1 MSRLPVLDLAD
12 PSLAAKLP
20 GHSLA
25 ISAGAGSGKTF
36 TLVTLVL
43 GILGRDGTRAFEVM
57 ATTFGRESAADLK
70 TRILGPLDVLAQWDE
85 DHWSEALM
93 ALREGWAPW
102 DALLEAAMSRSA
114 PGEIAL
120 AARQWSTDGQWPAWT
135 STPGNARSHWIRTR
149 REAESL
155 EVSTVHGVAL
165 DVLRRAGEAG
175 TDLLTADDPRL
186 VALLRR
192 AGREVLELPV
202 DHRDSVI
209 ARKLLGWLEGDEAE
223 KSRWQRICEAFDA
236 HTDALGTWREDT
248 ETEDTADSFWTATGE
263 WLEAYRP
270 FGETPMLAA
279 RLTKK
284 GQPHANYLKYGLKKV
299 IPAPSADAP
308 NLDCFRFA
316 ESLASSIPKGD
327 GNYPSQY
334 LSPEFLE
341 AMAPLGTVLP
351 DLLEH
356 WLSLLLERVFLRFLT
371 LKEERRWLS
380 YGDLVRRAL
389 EQLRAVP
396 PERHPKLLLVDEFQD
411 INPVQEAFL
420 NALGADATVVVGDPK
435 QAIYGFRGGVADL
448 LKHRI
453 EAASA
458 HGLAFRLPRNHRS
471 TALVV
476 RVANA
481 FVRDIVP
488 LLDAGAVD
496 PDGEQEDAGK
506 ARGEPVVAM
515 ARVETEHPKA
525 ADLPAAA
532 PWIAALA
539 SEAGWRD
546 LGMTEIACADPR
558 RRALLLP
565 RRNGL
570 PALRRAL
577 QQRGVE
583 PLVQTRDG
591 FWESP
596 GVRLMMALLECLAH
610 PERPLPVLAVLR
622 SSWIGAADGELLG
635 LAGRIKEGWSNLDA
649 TELARHLQLG
659 LQWLQSLRGSSVQRV
674 AADGLARPGLLE
686 FIASTEAHGRL
697 EPERARRNLDQFL
710 GLLTKLSSD
719 VSSAFAE
726 LDRQRARPKG
736 DAPADSTTANLLIQT
751 VHASKGL
758 EYEDVLLPMLNYAVK
773 GLRKGEVG
781 RRGIQQHLLLGW
793 KLGKLQASGHREL
806 KREEDAR
813 VRREGLNLMYVALTR
828 ARHRMVLLQQWGREK
843 GGQDSTPGAFVAPPS
858 ASALREENKTPNW
871 QHIASEI
878 LMRLPEIPRFDAP
891 PIAPSSTVFEPAAP
905 RKAPSSST
913 LSSPSGI
920 QSPSEDSPERSAR
933 KRQGTALHGLLREVL
948 VRHAVD
954 PEAAEAHLQT
964 NPVVAR
970 WPQAAEQVRRFLAAL
985 HEQGWER
992 FPRRTEFPLPN
1003 AGSSGRTGFADLVIW
1018 ESDRA
1023 NPDRIHLVDFKLA
1036 KEFGE
1041 MEMEAYRNQ
1050 LHGYRQVMV
1059 RLHPGVETLTWLY
1072 SIEGG
1077 RFVAS

>member
-1 MSRLPVLDLAD
+1 MSRLPALDLAD
-12 PSLAAKLP
+12 PILAARLP
-20 GHSLA
+20 GQSLA

-36 TLVTLVL
+36 ALVTLVL
-43 GILGRDGTRAFEVM
+43 GFLGRDGTRAFDVM

-70 TRILGPLDVLAQWDE
+70 ARILGPLDVLAQWDE
-85 DHWSEALM
+85 DRWSEVLM
-93 ALREGWAPW
+93 GLRNGWDPW
-102 DALLEAAMSRSA
+102 DELLKTILV

-120 AARQWSTDGQWPAWT
+120 AARQWFPDGQWPAWT
-135 STPGNARSHWIRTR
+135 STPAMARSHWIRTR

-192 AGREVLELPV
+192 AGREVLELPN

-209 ARKLLGWLEGDEAE
+209 ARKLLGWLEGNEAG
-223 KSRWQRICEAFDA
+223 KYRWQRICEAFDA

-248 ETEDTADSFWTATGE
+248 ETEDTAESFWAATGE
-263 WLEAYRP
+263 WLEGYRP
-270 FGETPMLAA
+270 FGETPMQAA
-279 RLTKK
+279 KLTKK
-284 GQPHANYLKYGLKKV
+284 GQPHANFFKYGLKKV
-299 IPAPSADAP
+299 IKAPAADAP
-308 NLDCFRFA
+308 NFVLLRFA
-316 ESLASSIPKGD
+316 ESLASSIPKPDGD
-327 GNYPSQY
+327 YPAGY
-334 LSPEFLE
+334 LSSEFLD
-341 AMAPLGTVLP
+341 AMAPLREALP
-351 DLLEH
+351 DVIEH

-380 YGDLVRRAL
+380 YGDLVRQAL
-389 EQLRAVP
+389 EHLRAVP
-396 PERHPKLLLVDEFQD
+396 LERHPKLLLVDEFQD

-420 NALGADATVVVGDPK
+420 NTLGADAMVVVGDPK

-453 EAASA
+453 ETASA
-458 HGLAFRLPRNHRS
+458 RGLAFRLPRNHRS
-471 TALVV
+471 TAAVV
-476 RVANA
+476 SVANA

-488 LLDAGAVD
+488 LLDPGAVD
-496 PDGEQEDAGK
+496 LDGEQEDGGK
-506 ARGEPVVAM
+506 AHGEPLVAM
-515 ARVETEHPKA
+515 ARVDSEHPKA

-532 PWIAALA
+532 PWIAAL
-539 SEAGWRD
+539 SCEAGWRD
-546 LGMTEIACADPR
+546 LGMIEMACHGLR

-610 PERPLPVLAVLR
+610 PTRPLPVLAVLR
-622 SSWIGAADGELLG
+622 SPWIGATDGELLA
-635 LAGRIKEGWSNLDA
+635 LAEQIKEGWGSLDA
-649 TELARHLQLG
+649 KTLSPVLQSG
-659 LQWLQSLRGSSVQRV
+659 FQWLQSLRGLPVQRV
-674 AADGLARPGLLE
+674 AADGLSRPGLLE

-710 GLLTKLSSD
+710 GMLTKLSSD

-736 DAPADSTTANLLIQT
+736 DAPADGTTANLLIQT

-781 RRGIQQHLLLGW
+781 RGKQQHLLLGW
-793 KLGKLQASGHREL
+793 KLGRLQASGHREL

-828 ARHRMVLLQQWGREK
+828 AKHRMVLLQQWGREK
-843 GGQDSTPGAFVAPPS
+843 VDRDAAPGAFVAPPS
-858 ASALREENKTPNW
+858 ASARREEKKTPNW

-878 LMRLPEIPRFDAP
+878 SMLLPEIPRFDTP
-891 PIAPSSTVFEPAAP
+891 SIAPSSAAFEPAAV
-905 RKAPSSST
+905 RTAPIHST
-913 LSSPSGI
+913 LSTHSGI
-920 QSPSEDSPERSAR
+920 QSPSEDSLERSAR

-954 PEAAEAHLQT
+954 PEAAEAHLQA
-964 NPVVAR
+964 NPVVAH
-970 WPQAAEQVRRFLAAL
+970 WPQAAEQVRRFLVAL

-1003 AGSSGRTGFADLVIW
+1003 AGGSGKTGFADLVIW
-1018 ESDRA
+1018 EPDRA
-1023 NPDRIHLVDFKLA
+1023 NPGRIHLVDFKLA
-1036 KEFGE
+1036 EAFGE
-1041 MEMEAYRNQ
+1041 LEMEAYRAQ
-1050 LHGYRQVMV
+1050 LHSYRQALVC
-1059 RLHPGVETLTWLY
+1059 LHPGVEIGTWLY

-1077 RFVAS
+1077 RFVES

>member
-1 MSRLPVLDLAD
+1 MSPLPALDLAD
-12 PSLAAKLP
+12 PILAARLP
-20 GHSLA
+20 GQSLA

-43 GILGRDGTRAFEVM
+43 GFLGREGARAFDVM

-70 TRILGPLDVLAQWDE
+70 ARILGPLDVLAQWDE
-85 DHWSEALM
+85 DRWRDILM
-93 ALREGWAPW
+93 SLREGWNAW
-102 DALLEAAMSRSA
+102 DALLEADLA
-114 PGEIAL
+114 PSEIAL
-120 AARQWSTDGQWPAWT
+120 AARQWFPDGHWPAWT
-135 STPGNARSHWIRTR
+135 STAATARSHWIRTR

-165 DVLRRAGEAG
+165 EVLRRAGEAG

-192 AGREVLELPV
+192 AGREVLELPD
-202 DHRDSVI
+202 DHRDRVI
-209 ARKLLGWLEGDEAE
+209 ARKLLGWLEGDEAG

-248 ETEDTADSFWTATGE
+248 ETEDTADAFWAATRE
-263 WLEAYRP
+263 WMEAYRP
-270 FGETPMLAA
+270 FGETPIQAA
-279 RLTKK
+279 KLTKK
-284 GQPHANYLKYGLKKV
+284 GPPHANFLKYGLKKV
-299 IPAPSADAP
+299 IKAPLPEAS
-308 NLDCFRFA
+308 NLVLLRFA
-316 ESLASSIPKGD
+316 ESLATSIPKPD
-327 GNYPSQY
+327 GTYPTQY
-334 LSPEFLE
+334 LSPEFLD
-341 AMAPLGTVLP
+341 AMAPLGEGLP

-356 WLSLLLERVFLRFLT
+356 WLSLLLERVFLRFLA

-389 EQLRAVP
+389 EHLQAVP
-396 PERHPKLLLVDEFQD
+396 LERHPRLLLVDEFQD

-420 NALGADATVVVGDPK
+420 ETLGADATVVVGDPK

-458 HGLAFRLPRNHRS
+458 QGLAFRLPRNHRS
-471 TALVV
+471 TTPVV

-481 FVRDIVP
+481 FVRDIAP
-488 LLDAGAVD
+488 LLDPGAGD
-496 PDGEQEDAGK
+496 LDGEQEDEGK
-506 ARGEPVVAM
+506 ASGEPLVAR
-515 ARVETEHPKA
+515 ARVDSEHPKA

-532 PWIAALA
+532 PWIAALS

-546 LGMTEIACADPR
+546 LGMIEMACHGPR

-596 GVRLMMALLECLAH
+596 GVRLMLALLECLAH
-610 PERPLPVLAVLR
+610 PARPLPVLAVLR
-622 SSWIGAADGELLG
+622 SPWIGAADGDLLT
-635 LAGRIKEGWSNLDA
+635 LAASLKEGWDNLEA
-649 TELARHLQLG
+649 GTLPPHLQAG
-659 LQWLQSLRGSSVQRV
+659 ICWLRSLRGESVQRV
-674 AADGLARPGLLE
+674 AAAGLARPGLLE
-686 FIASTEAHGRL
+686 IISSTEAHGRL
-697 EPERARRNLDQFL
+697 EPERARRNLDQFI
-710 GLLTKLSSD
+710 GLLPPLSSD
-719 VSSAFAE
+719 GASAFAE
-726 LDRQRARPKG
+726 LDRQRTRPKG
-736 DAPADSTTANLLIQT
+736 DAPADGTTANLLIQT

-781 RRGIQQHLLLGW
+781 RGKHQHLLLGW

-828 ARHRMVLLQQWGREK
+828 AKHRMVLLQQWSR
-843 GGQDSTPGAFVAPPS
+843 DSGTGAFVAPPS
-858 ASALREENKTPNW
+858 ASVRRGGNKTSNW
-871 QHIASEI
+871 QHIASEFSE
-878 LMRLPEIPRFDAP
+878 RLPDLPRFDAP
-891 PIAPSSTVFEPAAP
+891 PSAPPPGAFEPAPQRTAP
-905 RKAPSSST
+905 THST
-913 LSSPSGI
+913 LSSPPER
-920 QSPSEDSPERSAR
+920 QSPAEDSPERSAR

-948 VRHAVD
+948 VRHALD
-954 PEAAEAHLQT
+954 PKAAEIHLQT

-970 WPQAAEQVRRFLAAL
+970 WPQAAKQVRQFLAAL

-1003 AGSSGRTGFADLVIW
+1003 AGGSGTTGFADLVIW
-1018 ESDRA
+1018 EPDRA

-1036 KEFGE
+1036 ETFGE
-1041 MEMEAYRNQ
+1041 LEMEVYRAQ
-1050 LHGYRQVMV
+1050 LHSYRQALVC
-1059 RLHPGVETLTWLY
+1059 LHPGVEIGTWLY